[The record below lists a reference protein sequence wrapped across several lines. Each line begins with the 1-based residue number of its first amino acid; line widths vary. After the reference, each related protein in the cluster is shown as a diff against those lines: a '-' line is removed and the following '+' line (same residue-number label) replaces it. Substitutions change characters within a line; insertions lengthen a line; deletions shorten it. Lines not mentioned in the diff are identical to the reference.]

1 MVSPDV
7 TLRVG
12 AGRGLSPDHARLL
25 RRLISLLEMLAEL
38 GHELLGEQHH
48 RALMQLRLVPV
59 LVRKQ
64 ECAEIPDLVDEC
76 DELVQYPIWAALQYP
91 STRSTSVR

>member
-1 MVSPDV
+1 MSPDV

-38 GHELLGEQHH
+38 GHYLLGEQHH

-76 DELVQYPIWAALQYP
+76 DELVQIPDLGCPAIP